1 MQAIR
6 LLLLLAP
13 ALLLASSVK
22 IEQRDEA
29 LWPTANFLRFRQPDS
44 TPKGRPVW
52 VDTDLPAKF
61 NPDSVRVLADGSP
74 IAISSKTEWRARQA
88 GRRIVGAS
96 GGDRFRLRR
105 EYRPHRQLPR
115 PPLQRNIPV
124 PEYRNQCEAS
134 VRSRRVARQ
143 GAQRHGRRRFQRRW
157 RDR

>member
-1 MQAIR
+1 MPAIR
-6 LLLLLAP
+6 LLLLLTP

-74 IAISSKTEWRARQA
+74 IAI
-88 GRRIVGAS
+88 
-96 GGDRFRLRR
+96 
-105 EYRPHRQLPR
+105 PPR
-115 PPLQRNIPV
+115 PNGAPRMRGSPGSPRERPAIP
-124 PEYRNQCEAS
+124 S
-134 VRSRRVARQ
+134 T
-143 GAQRHGRRRFQRRW
+143 
-157 RDR
+157 